1 MVIARNKSLG
11 EVSPPGQVVAHLDAN
26 MVAGWQ
32 RADVEVATPF
42 VYNSSGLSAW
52 GSRIELEFGALF
64 TDFPSLKRFQGS
76 TNGKTDKR
84 VSDSISVKIDD
95 ISERNGDCLLH
106 SGQVII
112 SSCIF

>member
-1 MVIARNKSLG
+1 MIIARNKSYG
-11 EVSPPGQVVAHLDAN
+11 DSSSPGQVVVHLDAN

-42 VYNSSGLSAW
+42 VYNSSLLSAW
-52 GSRIELEFGALF
+52 GSRIELEFGVLF

-84 VSDSISVKIDD
+84 LSDPISVRIDD

-112 SSCIF
+112 V